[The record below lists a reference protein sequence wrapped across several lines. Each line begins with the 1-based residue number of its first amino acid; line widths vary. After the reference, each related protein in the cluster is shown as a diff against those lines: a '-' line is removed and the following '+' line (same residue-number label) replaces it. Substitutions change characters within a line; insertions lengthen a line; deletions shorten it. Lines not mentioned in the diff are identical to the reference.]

1 MERLQ
6 RDGIITGHT
15 AIVDARR
22 LGRTL
27 LAHVYPKGPPG
38 TARTMRRMEKIT
50 GRTDDMITLRSV
62 NLFPAQIEDLILGI
76 PAFVG
81 PFQCSLTGTGPLDE
95 LTVRVERRP
104 DADVSTAYGASSELR
119 ALIKNSI
126 GVSVHVDV
134 VEPDQTERSVGK
146 KRRVIDERKHR

>member
-1 MERLQ
+1 
-6 RDGIITGHT
+6 
-15 AIVDARR
+15 
-22 LGRTL
+22 
-27 LAHVYPKGPPG
+27 
-38 TARTMRRMEKIT
+38 MRRMEKIT

-81 PFQCSLTGTGPLDE
+81 PFQCLLTGTGPLDE

-104 DADVSTAYGASSELR
+104 DADVCTGYGASSELR
-119 ALIKNSI
+119 ALIKNLM

-146 KRRVIDERKHR
+146 MRRGIDERKHR

>member
-1 MERLQ
+1 MPIIRYRTRDITRHRPHHAPDGEDHRPHRRHDHLAQ
-6 RDGIITGHT
+6 RQPLSRADRGPDPAHPGICRPIFNACWTRTG
-15 AIVDARR
+15 A
-22 LGRTL
+22 
-27 LAHVYPKGPPG
+27 
-38 TARTMRRMEKIT
+38 
-50 GRTDDMITLRSV
+50 
-62 NLFPAQIEDLILGI
+62 
-76 PAFVG
+76 
-81 PFQCSLTGTGPLDE
+81 LDE

-146 KRRVIDERKHR
+146 MRRGIDERKHR